1 MTCARQVSHRFQII
15 ATELLIFKCLL
26 KILRYMLLIMT
37 CARQGRSFLSNISNR
52 ILVYAIVIQ
61 VSVQK
66 FPVCANNHDLRQGSR
81 SHGIFWCMQSSFL
94 LCMLFGE
101 LLHSGNSIS
110 FEYSSVRWFDD
121 VFGSDFL
128 CIHIDRKAFS
138 HAYRVEWSGTN

>member
-1 MTCARQVSHRFQII
+1 
-15 ATELLIFKCLL
+15 
-26 KILRYMLLIMT
+26 MLLIIT

-121 VFGSDFL
+121 DFGSDFL

-138 HAYRVEWSGTN
+138 HAYRVEWSGTNIRFCVIINHCL